1 VVSGGSVVDSVESLY
16 SVSHA
21 NGAPSEDARS
31 DGGDSSCN
39 AIEDDVSEVPS
50 QSLGLEQRRE
60 RLFIKQMQ
68 QQSAKLARMEQQLEQ
83 LMKLVAHVTGANQL
97 EKTAIAPP
105 AAAEISEPS
114 AKKSAA
120 SRKEVVSATTGM
132 QYPHSVLKR
141 GGTQHSCSHA
151 PSQRW
156 GQVREN
162 IRHIRFEGDA
172 PLAASQA
179 VRSLASSAG
188 VVDASAALR
197 ADHPSSLTCHH
208 QSSSDASPAQEPQG
222 SDSGPTEA
230 VAGVRP
236 RPLHRAKSNLRANGL
251 AAVNG
256 PRANGLAAVNG
267 PPPPLTPMNTMD
279 TVEVERSLQI
289 AATLRASRAPPTPL
303 ASRPLPPAGAP
314 LPISTQRSS
323 RSLTPPSRERPR
335 GYTSEPN
342 PSAQAQ
348 QPHVFGVG
356 KHGRQ
361 LIKM

>member
-1 VVSGGSVVDSVESLY
+1 
-16 SVSHA
+16 
-21 NGAPSEDARS
+21 
-31 DGGDSSCN
+31 
-39 AIEDDVSEVPS
+39 
-50 QSLGLEQRRE
+50 
-60 RLFIKQMQ
+60 
-68 QQSAKLARMEQQLEQ
+68 
-83 LMKLVAHVTGANQL
+83 
-97 EKTAIAPP
+97 
-105 AAAEISEPS
+105 
-114 AKKSAA
+114 
-120 SRKEVVSATTGM
+120 
-132 QYPHSVLKR
+132 
-141 GGTQHSCSHA
+141 
-151 PSQRW
+151 
-156 GQVREN
+156 
-162 IRHIRFEGDA
+162 
-172 PLAASQA
+172 

-222 SDSGPTEA
+222 SDSGPSEA

-256 PRANGLAAVNG
+256 PRANGLAADNG

-289 AATLRASRAPPTPL
+289 AATLLASRAPPTPL

-335 GYTSEPN
+335 GYTSEPK
-342 PSAQAQ
+342 PSAQAL